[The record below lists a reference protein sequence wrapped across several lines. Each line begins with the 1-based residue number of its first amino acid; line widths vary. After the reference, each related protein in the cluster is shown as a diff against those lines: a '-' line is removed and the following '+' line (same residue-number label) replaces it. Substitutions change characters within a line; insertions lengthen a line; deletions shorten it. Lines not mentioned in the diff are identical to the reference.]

1 MSRNFAAMSEPIST
15 SAGGWAIMKAVPILG
30 PVLATIIV
38 MCLATPKSR
47 KEWVAALTA
56 TVAMSLFG
64 GSMVVEYFNL
74 NFGPMAT
81 TGVSFICGLPAW
93 LFVRALFAWMDKQR
107 DKDLAEIVKT
117 VRDEMKNDK
126 N

>member
-1 MSRNFAAMSEPIST
+1 
-15 SAGGWAIMKAVPILG
+15 MKAVPILG